1 MFKTDIDGKCNADA
15 VFKSKCIETWMLEEM
30 LRVMLSPQRRKKLA
44 NRSRETID
52 FSSHVASTS
61 SNAIKERA
69 RKAQRETYWR
79 LEKICT
85 FNKLFRFNIFD
96 YCKTV

>member
-1 MFKTDIDGKCNADA
+1 VARYAF
-15 VFKSKCIETWMLEEM
+15 S
-30 LRVMLSPQRRKKLA
+30 SQRRKKLA

-52 FSSHVASTS
+52 FSSHVGSTS
-61 SNAIKERA
+61 SNVIKERA

-85 FNKLFRFNIFD
+85 FNTLFRFNIFD
-96 YCKTV
+96 YYKTV